1 MKIDLLTKKFKT
13 KSKLFHFFF
22 PYTSEKLLGPDT
34 AKYLDILYFNL
45 FKKLD
50 IQFLIECGAYEASAS
65 IEAIKRGCGALAI
78 EANPNTFEKI
88 TPKTSGKLT
97 SINIG
102 LNDKKEY
109 INFYFPKENDTEI
122 SSTFQKKEEI
132 EYNTVKVLTQPLDT
146 VVKDFDLIS
155 NPFVLWIDVEGFQ
168 KQVLFGAKNIL
179 SNKNCKFIKIE
190 VEEVEKFKGQL
201 FLKEEIEDFL
211 YNYNFI
217 PVFRD
222 FEYDYQFNV
231 LFIKKEYYSEVSNQ
245 IELTINESVA
255 NSINLYKIL
264 HLISDKKNFISEM
277 KKLTISL
284 FGKKFGNYLATL
296 LGSKSSAAFLKR
308 DQKNLKN

>member
-1 MKIDLLTKKFKT
+1 MKLDLLTKKFKS
-13 KSKLFHFFF
+13 KSKLLHFFF
-22 PYTSEKLLGPDT
+22 PYTSGKLLGPST

-45 FKKLD
+45 FKKLK

-65 IEAIKRGCGALAI
+65 IEAIKRGCSALAI

-88 TPKTSGKLT
+88 TPKTNEKLT

-109 INFYFPKENDTEI
+109 INFYFPKENNTEI
-122 SSTFQKKEEI
+122 SSTFQKKEGTI
-132 EYNTVKVLTQPLDT
+132 YNTVKVLTQPLDE
-146 VVKDFDLIS
+146 VVKDFDSIS

-179 SNKNCKFIKIE
+179 SNKNCKFLKIE

-201 FLKEEIEDFL
+201 FLKEEIEQFL
-211 YNYNFI
+211 YEYNFI

-231 LFIKKEYYSEVSNQ
+231 LFIKKEYYSKVSDQ
-245 IELTINESVA
+245 INLCINESIS
-255 NSINLYKIL
+255 NSINLYKVL
-264 HLISDKKNFISEM
+264 SLISDKNNFISEM
-277 KKLTISL
+277 KNLIIRL

-296 LGSKSSAAFLKR
+296 LGSKSSKAFLKR
-308 DQKNLKN
+308 DKKINK